1 MTQNLQK
8 EYKETFRIISFV
20 VLLAIE
26 TLLSMTGSIISLI
39 ALSKATP
46 MILWNNRR
54 LSASQSNPNSV
65 RYLCLEASNLLAE
78 LQL

>member
-1 MTQNLQK
+1 MTKKIQK
-8 EYKETFRIISFV
+8 ECKETFRIISFV

-54 LSASQSNPNSV
+54 LSASQSNPNCV
-65 RYLCLEASNLLAE
+65 RYLCLEASNILAE

>member
-1 MTQNLQK
+1 MTKNFEK
-8 EYKETFRIISFV
+8 EHKETFRIISFV

-46 MILWNNRR
+46 MILWNNRS
-54 LSASQSNPNSV
+54 LSASQIQIV
-65 RYLCLEASNLLAE
+65 TDIYV
-78 LQL
+78 

>member
-1 MTQNLQK
+1 MTKNFEK
-8 EYKETFRIISFV
+8 EHKETFRIISFV

-46 MILWNNRR
+46 MILWNNRS
-54 LSASQSNPNSV
+54 LSASQSNPNCV
-65 RYLCLEASNLLAE
+65 RYLCLEASNILAE